1 MLKTAVRTVVHLAII
16 AVLTLLTQIGG
27 LAYAIAWAI
36 RFWLF
41 KRHRR
46 SVTVLVGLFVVSY
59 GVFWFAAMKIAPLAG
74 RVPIDCLAASN
85 AQPVEQSVLYCALNR
100 NYVVPELA
108 TLVTDLGAHMDRE
121 FPGSE
126 TLVLDAG
133 FPFFDGFPLLPHLS
147 HKDGRK
153 ADLAFYYHDA
163 GGRYVPGVTKSPI
176 GYWAFEEAPD
186 GFAAPCPG
194 NQGWKTLRWDM
205 RWFRVFNSDVQLD
218 ENRTREALRWL
229 TTTGRK
235 AGLSKILLELHLKRT
250 LRVNS
255 DVVRFQGC
263 RAARHDDHIHIEIG
277 TR

>member
-1 MLKTAVRTVVHLAII
+1 MLKTALRTAVHLGIV

-27 LAYAIAWAI
+27 LAYGVAWAS

-46 SVTVLVGLFVVSY
+46 SVAVLVGLFAVSY
-59 GVFWFAAMKIAPLAG
+59 GFFWFAATKIAPLAG
-74 RVPIDCLAASN
+74 RVPIACLTASN
-85 AQPVEQSVLYCALNR
+85 AEPVEQSVLYCALNR

-108 TLVTDLGAHMDRE
+108 RIVTDLAVHMDRE
-121 FPGSE
+121 FPGTE

-133 FPFFDGFPLLPHLS
+133 FPFIDGFPLLPHLS
-147 HKDGRK
+147 HRDGRK
-153 ADLAFYYHDA
+153 LDLAFYYRGTD
-163 GGRYVPGVTKSPI
+163 GRYVPGVTKSPI

-186 GFAAPCPG
+186 GYATPCPDS
-194 NQGWKTLRWDM
+194 QGWKTLRWDM

-218 ENRTREALRWL
+218 ADRTGEALRWL
-229 TTTGRK
+229 TTAGRR
-235 AGLSKILLELHLKRT
+235 AGLAKVLLEPHLKRT

-255 DVVRFQGC
+255 DVIRFQGC
-263 RAARHDDHIHIEIG
+263 RAARHDDHMHIQIG

>member
-1 MLKTAVRTVVHLAII
+1 MLKTALRTVVHLAII

-27 LAYAIAWAI
+27 LAYAVAWAI

-41 KRHRR
+41 KPHRR
-46 SVTVLVGLFVVSY
+46 SVAVLVSLFVVFY
-59 GVFWFAAMKIAPLAG
+59 GIFWFAATRVAPLAG
-74 RVPIDCLAASN
+74 RVPIACLAASN
-85 AQPVEQSVLYCALNR
+85 VEPVGQSLLYCALNR

-108 TLVTDLGAHMDRE
+108 RLLTDLAAHMDRK
-121 FPGSE
+121 FPGTE

-153 ADLAFYYHDA
+153 VDLAFYYHDTD
-163 GGRYVPGVTKSPI
+163 GRYVPGATKSPI
-176 GYWAFEEAPD
+176 GYWAFEQAPD
-186 GFAAPCPG
+186 GYVPPCARSS
-194 NQGWKTLRWDM
+194 GWKTLRWDM
-205 RWFRVFNSDVQLD
+205 RWFRVFNSDLQLD
-218 ENRTREALRWL
+218 KDRTSEALRWL

-235 AGLSKILLELHLKRT
+235 AGLSRILLEPHLKRT
-250 LRVNS
+250 LRATG
-255 DVVRFQGC
+255 DIVRFQGC